1 MEHQKVRIIDEKIK
15 SRPIPIKNNNNEIFS
30 EKYYLKNETIDP
42 SQSSPPNTFLLKLH
56 NRISFYNSR
65 V

>member
-1 MEHQKVRIIDEKIK
+1 MENQKGRIIDEKIK
-15 SRPIPIKNNNNEIFS
+15 SRPIPIKINKSEIFS
-30 EKYYLKNETIDP
+30 ENYYLKNETIDP

-56 NRISFYNSR
+56 NRISAFSK